1 MSDNPQYDKDR
12 TAVSMPTGQ
21 AASPRMHSW
30 PKPALNSAAQYQI
43 SGMPAAASVAT
54 GQTMTFERVSRA
66 ITVVTDGT
74 GATIDFNNT
83 GQDPY
88 PLIENVPQRFEILAT
103 SVSVVI
109 TGTAT
114 AVNIIAE
121 LTGIQADQCP
131 DWDND
136 SNDLF
141 TVA

>member
-1 MSDNPQYDKDR
+1 MSLYDKDR
-12 TAVSMPTGQ
+12 EG
-21 AASPRMHSW
+21 AAPRMHSW

-43 SGMPAAASVAT
+43 SGMPAAASVAN
-54 GQTMTFERVSRA
+54 GETMTFERVSKA

-109 TGTAT
+109 DMAGTAT